1 MKLEQ
6 GPFTLIQL
14 QGGDGY
20 CKSIHGKIIEKIKSL
35 CADKKVYVS
44 TICLKMKSLLEGRL
58 GFPCSGVQEE
68 NSPTCLGKV
77 QLV

>member
-1 MKLEQ
+1 MELEQ

-20 CKSIHGKIIEKIKSL
+20 CKSIHGKIIGQIKSL
-35 CADKKVYVS
+35 CADKKKF
-44 TICLKMKSLLEGRL
+44 TICLKMKSLLEGCL
-58 GFPCSGVQEE
+58 GFPGSGVQEE
-68 NSPTCLGKV
+68 NSSTCLGKV